1 MHETDTVNEIPAEDE
16 GVNAQPVAVPV
27 FEKSAPSRPVIDSL
41 KTTEISNG
49 AIPNVV
55 AVVDSNTV
63 GAVVSSVT
71 DEEVVED
78 VVEPGQDTDPVA
90 TLTADLQRLQAEY
103 ANYRK
108 RVERDRA
115 VAHESAI
122 GAVLTE
128 LLALLDDVDR
138 AEQHGELTGGF
149 KAVADQLNSITS
161 RIGLEKYGTEGEAF
175 DPQIHEA
182 LMHEESAD
190 VEVPTASK
198 ILQSGYKYKERI
210 LRPARVSVTDP
221 AGA

>member
-1 MHETDTVNEIPAEDE
+1 MTTEDE
-16 GVNAQPVAVPV
+16 AT
-27 FEKSAPSRPVIDSL
+27 L
-41 KTTEISNG
+41 HTE
-49 AIPNVV
+49 
-55 AVVDSNTV
+55 
-63 GAVVSSVT
+63 
-71 DEEVVED
+71 E
-78 VVEPGQDTDPVA
+78 VVEPGQEADPVA

-115 VAHESAI
+115 VAHESAV

-182 LMHEESAD
+182 LMHDESAD
-190 VEVPTASK
+190 VSVATATK
-198 ILQSGYKYKERI
+198 ILQPGYKYKERI
-210 LRPARVSVTDP
+210 LRPARVAVTDP
-221 AGA
+221 AAGE

>member
-1 MHETDTVNEIPAEDE
+1 MTEN
-16 GVNAQPVAVPV
+16 
-27 FEKSAPSRPVIDSL
+27 
-41 KTTEISNG
+41 TT
-49 AIPNVV
+49 
-55 AVVDSNTV
+55 
-63 GAVVSSVT
+63 
-71 DEEVVED
+71 EEVVEE
-78 VVEPGQDTDPVA
+78 VVEPGQEADPVA

-161 RIGLEKYGTEGEAF
+161 RIGLEKYGTAGEAF

-182 LMHEESAD
+182 LMHDESA
-190 VEVPTASK
+190 EVAVATASK
-198 ILQSGYKYKERI
+198 ILQPGYKYKERI
-210 LRPARVSVTDP
+210 LRPARVAVTDP
-221 AGA
+221 AAGE